1 VQGIV
6 ILLQA
11 VPMAACLPTSR
22 ISFSFYGL
30 SLMVQVCVAPNQH
43 TLNGRNPFVVVAVV
57 VVVARLVCVKY
68 MLPGAMLDLLH
79 MTFSH
84 FAAMFERTHCR
95 AALAQI
101 TFTCVQHMLPST

>member
-1 VQGIV
+1 MVPLNTHRSSSRALLSLRHTAHVQGIV

-43 TLNGRNPFVVVAVV
+43 TLNGRNPFVVAVVVV
-57 VVVARLVCVKY
+57 VVVARLVCVKD
-68 MLPGAMLDLLH
+68 MLPGAI
-79 MTFSH
+79 
-84 FAAMFERTHCR
+84 A
-95 AALAQI
+95 
-101 TFTCVQHMLPST
+101 